1 MGNGSAGVN
10 DALSVASLDGRVTE
24 RLYAQCASF
33 YDQLCGPIFHAG
45 RREAMRELPLRPGH
59 EILEIGIGTGL
70 TAPLYPPDC
79 KVTGIDVSEPM
90 LREAIK
96 QIDATA
102 RRNIQLLH
110 MDAAKLA
117 FPDESF
123 DVVYAAYVISVV
135 PDPLAV
141 LREMRRVC
149 RVGGEIVLL
158 NHFLSDIPILA
169 KLERLIS
176 PLATARLGF
185 RTDLDAQRLL
195 ARTPLRPVS
204 MRKVNRP
211 RIWTL
216 IRCRRES

>member
-1 MGNGSAGVN
+1 MRDGSGGSE
-10 DALSVASLDGRVTE
+10 DALSVAALDGRLIE

-33 YDQLCGPIFHAG
+33 YDRLCGPTLQAG
-45 RREAMRELPLRPGH
+45 RREAMRELALRPGD

-70 TAPLYPPDC
+70 TARLYPPDC
-79 KVTGIDVSEPM
+79 KVTGIDVSAPM

-96 QIDATA
+96 HIDSES
-102 RRNIQLLH
+102 RRNIRLLH
-110 MDAAKLA
+110 MDAAHLE

-135 PDPLAV
+135 PEPLAV

-149 RVGGEIVLL
+149 RVGGHIVLL
-158 NHFLSDIPILA
+158 NHFLSDTPFLA
-169 KLERLIS
+169 KVERLIS
-176 PLATARLGF
+176 PLTTARLGF
-185 RTDLDAQRLL
+185 RTDLDARRLL
-195 ARTPLRPVS
+195 ARTRLRPVS

-216 IRCRRES
+216 IHCRRDC